1 MQCIDDMRKVLRRRK
16 ATRKTGVSCKY
27 VPPVGGAGD
36 LATPVLVSLQVSF
49 RLRTRASREK
59 KADKSIEGGLLPPS
73 PGFPWNEGC
82 RRAAAGLNRRR
93 VAGGRTLSLFVLE
106 IVHSFYLHF
115 LCIFP
120 RKYLLRLLI
129 SFTVAFNFVE
139 DVCDS

>member
-1 MQCIDDMRKVLRRRK
+1 MQCIDDLRKVLWRRTTTK
-16 ATRKTGVSCKY
+16 KTGVSCKY

-49 RLRTRASREK
+49 RLRNRASREK
-59 KADKSIEGGLLPPS
+59 KADKSIKGGLLPRS

-120 RKYLLRLLI
+120 RKYLLQLLI
-129 SFTVAFNFVE
+129 LFNAVSNFV
-139 DVCDS
+139 